1 MRWSLG
7 VVRRSAFLLGTAF
20 LALPG
25 LLAAQVSQGSIV
37 GAVHILRGNFPSA
50 PVMVS
55 LVSRGALVKSMYTD
69 NEGRFWFGQLEPN
82 VYHVVIDEK
91 EYLNVE
97 ETAVIDPTAP
107 VRVLTITLTPREA
120 EKTETSRTVSGGNPN
135 LTDPAQYAKQVPK
148 TARHEFEKGVKA
160 DQQGKPED
168 AIRHYSKAV
177 ELAPDFYAA
186 RNNLGSAFLAKSEF
200 PEAQEQFEEVI
211 RTNPSDAAA
220 YFNLANLHL
229 LRGELPPAQATLAQ
243 GLRREPDSGFG
254 HFLQGSL
261 DSRTGHVHEAESE
274 LRRCLELDPLTSK
287 AHLALVNLYIQQK
300 RSEDAASELRE
311 FLARFPEDP
320 FAPKAQQVLNKL
332 VSGKA
337 TP

>member
-1 MRWSLG
+1 MMRCSLG
-7 VVRRSAFLLGTAF
+7 VVRRFAFFLGIV
-20 LALPG
+20 ALPG
-25 LLAAQVSQGSIV
+25 LFAAQVSQGSIV
-37 GAVHILRGNFPSA
+37 GAVRIFRGNFPST

-55 LVSRGALVKSMYTD
+55 LVSRGALVNSIYTD

-91 EYLNVE
+91 EYLKVE
-97 ETAVIDPTAP
+97 ETEVIDPTSP
-107 VRVLTITLTPREA
+107 VRFLTITLTPREA
-120 EKTETSRTVSGGNPN
+120 EKRDTSPTISGGNPS

-148 TARHEFEKGVKA
+148 AARHEFEKGVKA

-186 RNNLGSAFLAKSEF
+186 RNNLGSALLSQSRF
-200 PEAQEQFEEVI
+200 PQAQEQFENVI

-261 DSRTGHVHEAESE
+261 DSRTGRVHQAESE
-274 LRRCLELDPLTSK
+274 LRRCLELNPFMSK
-287 AHLALVNLYIQQK
+287 AHLALANLYMQQK

-311 FLARFPEDP
+311 FLARFPDDP
-320 FAPKAQQVLNKL
+320 VAPKAKQVLNKL